1 MHWFQYWPLDHLQMF
16 SNWSPGFVTG
26 IATLSWI
33 VLLVL
38 LVGIE
43 LVSSSTRVTSVKSAT
58 RCWREKVRDNRTHRS
73 DQGYLGPI
81 KKSSFA
87 KENEVVLPKKK
98 KKFGQEWKKRDRQ
111 ARGRARLRR
120 RRASGD

>member
-43 LVSSSTRVTSVKSAT
+43 LVSSSTRVTSVKSAKGVG
-58 RCWREKVRDNRTHRS
+58 RRELETT
-73 DQGYLGPI
+73 GPI
-81 KKSSFA
+81 DRT
-87 KENEVVLPKKK
+87 
-98 KKFGQEWKKRDRQ
+98 RDTWVR
-111 ARGRARLRR
+111 
-120 RRASGD
+120 

>member
-1 MHWFQYWPLDHLQMF
+1 MF
-16 SNWSPGFVTG
+16 TMEKFPSLEKFYTNAVGGVG
-26 IATLSWI
+26 DNYEVC

-81 KKSSFA
+81 KIMH
-87 KENEVVLPKKK
+87 VL
-98 KKFGQEWKKRDRQ
+98 
-111 ARGRARLRR
+111 
-120 RRASGD
+120 

>member
-38 LVGIE
+38 LVGID
-43 LVSSSTRVTSVKSAT
+43 LVSSSTRVTSVKSAKPLGL
-58 RCWREKVRDNRTHRS
+58 RENRTHRS

-81 KKSSFA
+81 KT
-87 KENEVVLPKKK
+87 E
-98 KKFGQEWKKRDRQ
+98 KRI
-111 ARGRARLRR
+111 
-120 RRASGD
+120 

>member
-1 MHWFQYWPLDHLQMF
+1 MF

-58 RCWREKVRDNRTHRS
+58 TSRTHSVRDNRTHRS

-81 KKSSFA
+81 KTAPQIHVAPQIFSMA
-87 KENEVVLPKKK
+87 EELV
-98 KKFGQEWKKRDRQ
+98 
-111 ARGRARLRR
+111 
-120 RRASGD
+120 

>member
-1 MHWFQYWPLDHLQMF
+1 MHWFQYWPLDHLIADVF
-16 SNWSPGFVTG
+16 KLVTWIDTG

-43 LVSSSTRVTSVKSAT
+43 LVSSSTRVTSVKSA
-58 RCWREKVRDNRTHRS
+58 KPLGHKDNRTHRS

-81 KKSSFA
+81 KISRQTCVQCFS
-87 KENEVVLPKKK
+87 
-98 KKFGQEWKKRDRQ
+98 KFYVCVGTCY
-111 ARGRARLRR
+111 LLFIICYL
-120 RRASGD
+120 